1 MQNAQ
6 TSPEYVLARR
16 LIAHLREDEALRECV
31 LPEPWDSDAQVGSL
45 LLAARMHDMALAVTP
60 QPPAYVAGE
69 TPTTGGLRARLAVVV
84 LTTRQVGG
92 GNGERLAAKVGRTI
106 ARCLHWADDAN
117 GIPYA
122 EAEMEGVEEIDVSSY
137 PAFEQAN
144 LMGSVIALSRHINYR
159 KFYS

>member
-16 LIAHLREDEALRECV
+16 LIAHLREDEALCGCV
-31 LPEPWDSDAQVGSL
+31 LPEPWDSDAQVDSL
-45 LLAARMHDMALAVTP
+45 LLAARLHDMALAVAP

-92 GNGERLAAKVGRTI
+92 GNGERLAAKVGRTL

-137 PAFEQAN
+137 PAFGQAN